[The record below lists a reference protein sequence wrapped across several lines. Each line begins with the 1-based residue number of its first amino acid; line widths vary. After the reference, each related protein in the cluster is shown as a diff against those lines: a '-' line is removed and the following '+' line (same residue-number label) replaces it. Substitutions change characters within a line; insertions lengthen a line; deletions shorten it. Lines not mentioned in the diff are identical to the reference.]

1 VVEFGSTHLRAQILA
16 RRCPRTSGLSRGAQK
31 ALAEIA
37 SGRLGFLLDFCVGK
51 QAVIDEVEFNAA
63 PGLTLLEVNAEH
75 ASRRRR

>member
-1 VVEFGSTHLRAQILA
+1 
-16 RRCPRTSGLSRGAQK
+16 LSRGAQK

-37 SGRLGFLLDFCVGK
+37 SGRLGSLLDFCVGK

-75 ASRRRR
+75 ARRRRR